1 MIQAQLNREIGA
13 FAAAMDELY
22 GHYLD
27 SINGFQKIHQ
37 FIVDG
42 QKEAKR
48 LLPPGIDL
56 DSRELIIGCGDPAD
70 PSHFIQHRTTQGQF
84 KNRNARGGQNCIRA
98 AQLLIVL
105 IYSFW
110 ETRYRSSIAAALGLK
125 DTSAL
130 KVPLVGD
137 LRLLRN
143 DIVPCSGRIQKETAA
158 KLEIMTHFKEGDEI
172 VLKEDA
178 VHTLV
183 QDLKAA
189 LDSLV
194 VHAGGV
200 DPHHRTVWQI
210 HGGTVRPKTEIY
222 ETDL

>member
-1 MIQAQLNREIGA
+1 MNPLG
-13 FAAAMDELY
+13 
-22 GHYLD
+22 
-27 SINGFQKIHQ
+27 
-37 FIVDG
+37 
-42 QKEAKR
+42 
-48 LLPPGIDL
+48 
-56 DSRELIIGCGDPAD
+56 
-70 PSHFIQHRTTQGQF
+70 
-84 KNRNARGGQNCIRA
+84 
-98 AQLLIVL
+98 
-105 IYSFW
+105 
-110 ETRYRSSIAAALGLK
+110 AALVLAIPPTKSRADDHSKGGSK
-125 DTSAL
+125 RT
-130 KVPLVGD
+130 P
-137 LRLLRN
+137 
-143 DIVPCSGRIQKETAA
+143 AA

-178 VHTLV
+178 GHTLV